1 MQQRLKTSEIKS
13 TWYFS
18 TISHIELENYY
29 QLFYP
34 EGNKIIPNDLEEYL
48 TPCGIAYWFMDDG
61 TKTGSCYSFA
71 TASFSFKE
79 HEKLLELLN
88 NKYNLVCSIHR
99 KESKQK
105 SIYVSAVNESNVN
118 FKKLIEPFIV
128 ESMKYK
134 L

>member
-1 MQQRLKTSEIKS
+1 
-13 TWYFS
+13 
-18 TISHIELENYY
+18 
-29 QLFYP
+29 
-34 EGNKIIPNDLEEYL
+34 
-48 TPCGIAYWFMDDG
+48 MDDG